1 MYSQSVTSKCGF
13 LSEAFVCVLFTVMY
27 TGCNFL
33 IQPIPFVW
41 LFKWKANGV
50 SFVTLLSFLKRFNFG
65 MKLQGSIIWYQAL
78 LFSDLENCYIWNL
91 SLCAVWSGLRIM
103 HLHCTVLDISAV
115 FTIFCNFLVPSKN
128 STSFLT
134 TARSSLSP
142 HPLHCWNLE
151 QILHTRVQRCLWAGG
166 GVGHVWIEKKNK
178 KNPQTQ
184 ICLKTFVHHCRLQV
198 SDEVI
203 ILLLHSVDEFDSYI
217 VVSFINAT
225 LVLSIGETVEEVTD
239 SGFLGTTPTLSC
251 SQLGE
256 DALLQVIQRRT
267 SCESL
272 ALLG

>member
-1 MYSQSVTSKCGF
+1 MC
-13 LSEAFVCVLFTVMY
+13 E
-27 TGCNFL
+27 
-33 IQPIPFVW
+33 
-41 LFKWKANGV
+41 
-50 SFVTLLSFLKRFNFG
+50 LK
-65 MKLQGSIIWYQAL
+65 
-78 LFSDLENCYIWNL
+78 
-91 SLCAVWSGLRIM
+91 
-103 HLHCTVLDISAV
+103 
-115 FTIFCNFLVPSKN
+115 
-128 STSFLT
+128 
-134 TARSSLSP
+134 
-142 HPLHCWNLE
+142 
-151 QILHTRVQRCLWAGG
+151 
-166 GVGHVWIEKKNK
+166 KKTK
-178 KNPQTQ
+178 KKPQTQ
-184 ICLKTFVHHCRLQV
+184 ICLKKFVHHCRFQV

>member
-1 MYSQSVTSKCGF
+1 MQYSQFS
-13 LSEAFVCVLFTVMY
+13 
-27 TGCNFL
+27 L
-33 IQPIPFVW
+33 ISWYPRKTAHHFWQ
-41 LFKWKANGV
+41 
-50 SFVTLLSFLKRFNFG
+50 LL
-65 MKLQGSIIWYQAL
+65 
-78 LFSDLENCYIWNL
+78 
-91 SLCAVWSGLRIM
+91 AV
-103 HLHCTVLDISAV
+103 
-115 FTIFCNFLVPSKN
+115 
-128 STSFLT
+128 
-134 TARSSLSP
+134 LSP
-142 HPLHCWNLE
+142 PTLYIVETRNKFC
-151 QILHTRVQRCLWAGG
+151 ILASSVVCGQREGLGMCEL
-166 GVGHVWIEKKNK
+166 KKK
-178 KNPQTQ
+178 KKQTQ

>member
-1 MYSQSVTSKCGF
+1 MC
-13 LSEAFVCVLFTVMY
+13 E
-27 TGCNFL
+27 
-33 IQPIPFVW
+33 
-41 LFKWKANGV
+41 
-50 SFVTLLSFLKRFNFG
+50 LK
-65 MKLQGSIIWYQAL
+65 
-78 LFSDLENCYIWNL
+78 
-91 SLCAVWSGLRIM
+91 
-103 HLHCTVLDISAV
+103 
-115 FTIFCNFLVPSKN
+115 
-128 STSFLT
+128 
-134 TARSSLSP
+134 
-142 HPLHCWNLE
+142 
-151 QILHTRVQRCLWAGG
+151 
-166 GVGHVWIEKKNK
+166 KKNK

>member
-1 MYSQSVTSKCGF
+1 
-13 LSEAFVCVLFTVMY
+13 
-27 TGCNFL
+27 
-33 IQPIPFVW
+33 
-41 LFKWKANGV
+41 
-50 SFVTLLSFLKRFNFG
+50 
-65 MKLQGSIIWYQAL
+65 MKIVI
-78 LFSDLENCYIWNL
+78 IWNL
-91 SLCAVWSGLRIM
+91 SLGAVWSGLRTM
-103 HLHCTVLDISAV
+103 HLHCTVLDINAV

-134 TARSSLSP
+134 TARSSLSL
-142 HPLHCWNLE
+142 HPLHCWNSE
-151 QILHTRVQRCLWAGG
+151 QILHIRVQRCLWAGG
-166 GVGHVWIEKKNK
+166 GVGHVWIEKKN
-178 KNPQTQ
+178 PQTQ
-184 ICLKTFVHHCRLQV
+184 ICLKTFVHDCRLQV